1 MVKFTKYWTR
11 EYSLWYEMSAL
22 ESFQK
27 WLQEEIGE
35 DIVSK
40 GEFENGWWTTFA
52 QVGSIEKVSEKYVA
66 LVENDLEGVD
76 KRINRLIKSGE
87 NLISFVKTLDG
98 VESREGLLQNFSK
111 YFENFVDFCVSLWA
125 CYYLVEAVEAAIQ
138 KEVVLKY
145 GDGKSLL
152 VISSISTPLKKASI
166 IRLTDKLSSQVSF
179 EEKVEFMVENFAY
192 IGSTDPFEKPFGRVE
207 VENYVRGFSG
217 SEEKVEVE
225 EVDSSL
231 LDPKLVLVY
240 QKLLWVKDLRD
251 ELRRDAFYLAYPFL
265 KKVSTAF
272 GLSVLELGN
281 FLPAE
286 LTELSENW
294 TANEVEVKKLI
305 SDRKKAIVAT
315 YDGEFTIISG
325 GKAYDMIHENDSD
338 VNLVSEFNGKVGC
351 LGKVEGEVY
360 VLKSEKDIAN
370 FPAGA
375 VLVATTTN
383 PNYLPAMN
391 KAIAFVTDEGGIT
404 SHAAI
409 VARELGVPCIVGC
422 KVAMKVLKSGDKVEV
437 DAEKG
442 IVRRIGNGQN

>member
-125 CYYLVEAVEAAIQ
+125 CYYLVEAVEGAIQ
-138 KEVVLKY
+138 KEVGLKY

-338 VNLVSEFNGKVGC
+338 VNLVSEFKGKVGC